1 MFDHIEFIVANN
13 CPGIWFHFFNLEG
26 TGGGPNQRD
35 VIQLKKQNKQLS
47 EENNLLKVKIEVLLD
62 MVRILDLVNTF

>member
-1 MFDHIEFIVANN
+1 MLFRFIS
-13 CPGIWFHFFNLEG
+13 FKLLEG

-35 VIQLKKQNKQLS
+35 VIKVKKQNQQLS

-62 MVRILDLVNTF
+62 MVRSSCINFEDIF